1 MQREL
6 FIIGKSLI
14 TRFNTFHILVRK
26 MAPLPPS
33 YQILHNNFLSR
44 KSLTLEL
51 HKMVKHPQT
60 IPRLLATDC
69 LSAFDHFV
77 GLALKGLTL
86 SCMMLKN
93 GRTYLKDFS
102 VITMCSSK
110 LFKICYAFFKVMH
123 DRVNL
128 FYTFL
133 GPVLTNY

>member
-6 FIIGKSLI
+6 LIIRKSLI

-33 YQILHNNFLSR
+33 YQILYNNFLSR
-44 KSLTLEL
+44 KSLTLEP

-69 LSAFDHFV
+69 LSAFNHFV
-77 GLALKGLTL
+77 GLTL
-86 SCMMLKN
+86 SCMMLEN

-102 VITMCSSK
+102 VITTCSSK
-110 LFKICYAFFKVMH
+110 LFKICYAFFKIMH
-123 DRVNL
+123 DRVNF
-128 FYTFL
+128 FYTIL
-133 GPVLTNY
+133 GPVLTNH